1 MCDILSIGGEPI
13 FDDRI
18 VKIETHTYNPYA
30 NTTFG
35 NSDEIRIPIQ
45 QQDLYTLPCD
55 SFLYVEGRLESKEAP
70 SAQGEIASVTRLVNN
85 CAVFMFEEIRY
96 ELDGVEI
103 DRSRNV
109 GITSTIKN
117 YASLTV
123 ERSKIL
129 KNAGWDLLATTH
141 SSIGDFNF
149 CVPLNVLLGFCED
162 YKRVVINARHELIL
176 IRARNDNNCVISR
189 ETQEPKI
196 VLLKIQWRMPHI
208 VLNDVN
214 KLRLLRTLDCGR
226 YLSVA
231 FRSWDL
237 YEFPL
242 LQSTTKL
249 SWAVKAA
256 TQLEKPRYVIFA
268 LQSGKKNVLSEE
280 PSLFDDCKLTNVK
293 LYLNSDCYPYDDMNL
308 DFDKHKVAVLYDMYL
323 KFRKTYYGCDND
335 EALLNLN
342 KFLTHGPLVV
352 IDCSRHNES
361 IKSVTVDV
369 RIEFDCKEN
378 IPSNTTAYCLI
389 IHDRVVEYNP
399 LTNVVRRIV

>member
-13 FDDRI
+13 FDGRI
-18 VKIETHTYNPYA
+18 VKIKTHTYNPYA

-35 NSDEIRIPIQ
+35 NSDELRIPIQ
-45 QQDLYTLPCD
+45 QRDLYTLPCD
-55 SFLYVEGRLESKEAP
+55 SFLYIEGRLESKESP
-70 SAQGEIASVTRLVNN
+70 SVVA
-85 CAVFMFEEIRY
+85 FMFEEIRY

-109 GITSTIKN
+109 EITSTIKS

-123 ERSKIL
+123 EKGKIL
-129 KNAGWDLLATTH
+129 KNARWDLSAVTH
-141 SSIGDFNF
+141 PSINDFNF
-149 CVPLNVLLGFCED
+149 CIPLNVLLGFSED
-162 YKRVVINARHELIL
+162 YKRIVINARHELIL
-176 IRARNDNNCVISR
+176 IRARNDNNCIMPY

-214 KLRLLRTLDCGR
+214 KLRLLRTFDSGR

-242 LQSTTKL
+242 LQSTTKH
-249 SWAVKAA
+249 SWAIKAA
-256 TQLEKPRYVIFA
+256 TQLEKSRYVIFA

-293 LYLNSDCYPYDDMNL
+293 LYLNSDFNSYYDINL
-308 DFDKHKVAVLYDMYL
+308 DFDKRKVAVLYDMYS
-323 KFRKTYYGCDND
+323 KFRRTYYGCDND

-342 KFLTHGPLVV
+342 KFLVHGPLVV
-352 IDCSRHNES
+352 IDCSRQNES
-361 IKSVTVDV
+361 IKSATVDV
-369 RIEFDCKEN
+369 
-378 IPSNTTAYCLI
+378 A
-389 IHDRVVEYNP
+389 
-399 LTNVVRRIV
+399 

>member
-1 MCDILSIGGEPI
+1 MSDILSISGEPI

-45 QQDLYTLPCD
+45 QQDLYTLPCE
-55 SFLYVEGRLESKEAP
+55 SFLYVEGRLESKKP
-70 SAQGEIASVTRLVNN
+70 SGAEGEETPRLVNN
-85 CAVFMFEEIRY
+85 CVAFMFEEIRY

-103 DRSRNV
+103 DRNRNV

-123 ERSKIL
+123 ERSSIL
-129 KNAGWDLLATTH
+129 QNAGWDFAAKSH
-141 SSIGDFNF
+141 SVDDFNF
-149 CVPLNVLLGFCED
+149 CVPLSVLLGFCED

-176 IRARNDNNCVISR
+176 IRARNDHNCLVSL
-189 ETQEPKI
+189 ESHEPKI
-196 VLLKIQWRMPHI
+196 LLLKIQWRMHHV
-208 VLNDVN
+208 VLNDIN
-214 KLRLLRTLDCGR
+214 KLALLRTLDSGR

-242 LQSTTKL
+242 LQSTTKH

-268 LQSGKKNVLSEE
+268 LQSGRKNVLLQD
-280 PSLFDDCKLTNVK
+280 PSMFDDCKLTNVK
-293 LYLNSDCYPYDDMNL
+293 LYLNSDFYPYDGMNL
-308 DFDKHKVAVLYDMYL
+308 NFEKSKIAVLYDMYS
-323 KFRKTYYGCDND
+323 KFRKTYYGCDKD
-335 EALLNLN
+335 EALFNLV
-342 KFLTHGPLVV
+342 KFKTFGPIVV
-352 IDCSRHNES
+352 IDCSRQNES
-361 IKSVTVDV
+361 IKSATVDV

-378 IPSNTTAYCLI
+378 VPSNTTAYCLI

>member
-45 QQDLYTLPCD
+45 QQDLYTLPSD
-55 SFLYVEGRLESKEAP
+55 SFLYVEGRLESKETP

-85 CAVFMFEEIRY
+85 CAAFMFEEIRY

-103 DRSRNV
+103 DRNRNV

-149 CVPLNVLLGFCED
+149 CVPLNVLLEHD
-162 YKRVVINARHELIL
+162 Q
-176 IRARNDNNCVISR
+176 
-189 ETQEPKI
+189 T
-196 VLLKIQWRMPHI
+196 
-208 VLNDVN
+208 
-214 KLRLLRTLDCGR
+214 
-226 YLSVA
+226 
-231 FRSWDL
+231 
-237 YEFPL
+237 
-242 LQSTTKL
+242 

-280 PSLFDDCKLTNVK
+280 PSLFDDCKLINVK
-293 LYLNSDCYPYDDMNL
+293 LYLNSDFYPYDDMNL
-308 DFDKHKVAVLYDMYL
+308 DFDKHKVAVLYDMYS
-323 KFRKTYYGCDND
+323 KFRKTYYG
-335 EALLNLN
+335 
-342 KFLTHGPLVV
+342 
-352 IDCSRHNES
+352 
-361 IKSVTVDV
+361 
-369 RIEFDCKEN
+369 
-378 IPSNTTAYCLI
+378 
-389 IHDRVVEYNP
+389 
-399 LTNVVRRIV
+399 

>member
-30 NTTFG
+30 NTTFA

-55 SFLYVEGRLESKEAP
+55 SFLYVEGRIKSKKAP
-70 SAQGEIASVTRLVNN
+70 SAQEEIASVTRLVNN
-85 CAVFMFEEIRY
+85 CAAFMFEEIRD

-103 DRSRNV
+103 DRNRNV

-129 KNAGWDLLATTH
+129 KNAEWDLLATTH

-208 VLNDVN
+208 
-214 KLRLLRTLDCGR
+214 
-226 YLSVA
+226 
-231 FRSWDL
+231 
-237 YEFPL
+237 
-242 LQSTTKL
+242 STTKH
-249 SWAVKAA
+249 SWTVKAA

-293 LYLNSDCYPYDDMNL
+293 LYLNSDFYPYDDMNL
-308 DFDKHKVAVLYDMYL
+308 DFDKHKVAVLYDMYS

-352 IDCSRHNES
+352 IDCFRQNDQERHCGRS
-361 IKSVTVDV
+361 HRV
-369 RIEFDCKEN
+369 RLQGE
-378 IPSNTTAYCLI
+378 
-389 IHDRVVEYNP
+389 HP
-399 LTNVVRRIV
+399 L